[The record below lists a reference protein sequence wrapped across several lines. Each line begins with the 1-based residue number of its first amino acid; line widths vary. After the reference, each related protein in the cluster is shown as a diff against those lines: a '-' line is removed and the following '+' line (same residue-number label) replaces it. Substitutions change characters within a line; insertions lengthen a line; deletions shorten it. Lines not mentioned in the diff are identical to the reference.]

1 MECVWRDRDNAM
13 CVYTLIKL
21 FSKDKQMI
29 AETSKQNG
37 WNITGSEHVCQDHM
51 QTVSLLCSCNGIAS
65 SSSSRNPSFRLQVP
79 CTRSKHIFVQFHPSV
94 YILVMI
100 AFLSLLTKKESLLPH
115 ETLQLDGNHDM
126 DRWSIGELYT
136 YTVMNK
142 KTLFYLAGNEQKP
155 QVR

>member
-1 MECVWRDRDNAM
+1 MECVWRDRDNAV
-13 CVYTLIKL
+13 CVHTHIKL

-29 AETSKQNG
+29 AETSNQNG
-37 WNITGSEHVCQDHM
+37 WNITGSEHVYQDHM

-100 AFLSLLTKKESLLPH
+100 AFLTLLTKKESLLPH

-126 DRWSIGELYT
+126 DRWSTGELYT
-136 YTVMNK
+136 IMNK
-142 KTLFYLAGNEQKP
+142 ETLFYLAGNEQKP